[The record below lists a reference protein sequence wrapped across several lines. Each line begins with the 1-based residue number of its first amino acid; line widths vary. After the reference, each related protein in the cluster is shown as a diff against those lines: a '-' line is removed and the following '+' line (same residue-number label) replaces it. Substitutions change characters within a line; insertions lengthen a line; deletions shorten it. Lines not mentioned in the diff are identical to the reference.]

1 MPLDFKIW
9 GTILLVLVLTGAYV
23 LTLPVER
30 GEQKEEQQVS
40 PQAITVID
48 GLGRVVRL
56 SGIPER
62 IVSLAPSNTEILFAL
77 GLGSKLI
84 GTSDHCNYPPEALA
98 IENVGGFATID
109 VERVVELDPDLVFA
123 TGGVQEKFVVQLEG
137 LGVPVITLDPDDLGE
152 VLQGIDLAGR
162 ATGAE
167 NTANELVEN
176 MYGRITQIAS
186 KVENVQKPKVFWV
199 VWYPPLYT
207 AGKGTF
213 VSELIAKAGGIN
225 LGDAGM
231 DWFVYSTETLL
242 EEDPDVIIMGAHG
255 LTPVDMEPLAGWDDL
270 KAVRE
275 NRVYSIN
282 PDIASRAGPR
292 LVDALEEIAGYLHPD
307 LFGR

>member
-162 ATGAE
+162 ATGAK